1 MEVVV
6 ELSLGSPSPPPLPP
20 PPPPSPPPPKMPPRP
35 PKSGGQIG
43 QKGSQ
48 KCRPIIV
55 IVSQKGNVLT
65 YYNFLVAERK
75 RKSKGKNI
83 HP

>member
-1 MEVVV
+1 VEVVV

-20 PPPPSPPPPKMPPRP
+20 PPPPGGPPPKRPPRP
-35 PKSGGQIG
+35 PKSGGQIR

-48 KCRPIIV
+48 KCWPIIV
-55 IVSQKGNVLT
+55 MVSRNGNVPT
-65 YYNFLVAERK
+65 YYNFLVSETK

-83 HP
+83 HL